1 MARFKLTRE
10 TPTGRMNVTYGFD
23 RHVGFF
29 CTVTRGRNRL
39 VDYDSFHPDYADL
52 PGLLHSL
59 VVAGVV
65 TQDDMNEALRILPLV
80 EDVQEIDDNDVRLAV
95 EILSNLKNDAGQ
107 WKGKRP

>member
-1 MARFKLTRE
+1 MARFKFTKE
-10 TPTGRMNVTYGFD
+10 TPAGRLSVTYGLD
-23 RHVGFF
+23 RRIGFF
-29 CTVTRGRNRL
+29 CTVTQGRFKMG
-39 VDYDSFHPDYADL
+39 DYDSLCPDYTGL
-52 PGLLHSL
+52 SGLLLNL

-107 WKGKRP
+107 